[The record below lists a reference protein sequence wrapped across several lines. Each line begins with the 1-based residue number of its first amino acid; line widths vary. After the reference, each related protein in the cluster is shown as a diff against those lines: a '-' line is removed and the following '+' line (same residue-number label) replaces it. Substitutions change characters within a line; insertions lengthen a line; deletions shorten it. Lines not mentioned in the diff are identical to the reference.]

1 LRNHPPDPEMQNPRR
16 DDRHHQ
22 AGVEQNRNIE
32 ALNSFDT
39 NENFRLVKTKLQ
51 RRFGLLPAT
60 AAVIAEL
67 ALFAS
72 CSR

>member
-1 LRNHPPDPEMQNPRR
+1 MQNPCR

-22 AGVEQNRNIE
+22 AGVEQRNIE

-51 RRFGLLPAT
+51 QRFGLLPAT

-67 ALFAS
+67 ALVAGY
-72 CSR
+72 SR